1 MVEFNS
7 CLIVTRHELLQ
18 LQEED
23 IEKICKEVFLTH
35 ELPNDP
41 NELKKYVDSHDAV
54 IGSFPLHLQVQVLQ
68 FKKALVIFMMKSI
81 GTTDNKE
88 DAEYLATKY
97 PGRSVVLPP
106 SKEGEKFRVMIY
118 EGLKQIK
125 EIKVVDE
132 WIVQHEV
139 QHSD

>member
-7 CLIVTRHELLQ
+7 CLLVTRHRLLQ

-68 FKKALVIFMMKSI
+68 FKSSC
-81 GTTDNKE
+81 
-88 DAEYLATKY
+88 Y
-97 PGRSVVLPP
+97 
-106 SKEGEKFRVMIY
+106 IY
-118 EGLKQIK
+118 
-125 EIKVVDE
+125 DE
-132 WIVQHEV
+132 VNRNYG
-139 QHSD
+139 